1 MLTRRAFSYGCGLS
15 AVSLFSHAIFSGN
28 FATAETAVT
37 TETPTTETSVQETA
51 TETPS
56 EATATGCQFTSTD
69 DSVVIT
75 AAGQPFVTYLSR
87 SNTKPILYRL
97 FAPNGKPVT
106 RAWPMDE
113 TVPGE
118 AHDHPHQRSFWFSHG
133 NVNGVSFWDEMPTA
147 GTITETS
154 RQVAQSGERVLLVTT
169 NAWRGPKDS
178 DPVLLTDVRHTTFW
192 CDPSHRWNGI
202 DFQVTLRAV
211 VDPVVFG
218 DTKEGTFGIRVWEE
232 MRADRKENPGRIE
245 NTNGLT
251 NDDAW
256 GKRSPW
262 VDYRGSVQDS
272 TAGITIMNHPS
283 SFRFPTW
290 WHVRS
295 YGLFAANP
303 FGIGDFTGEKNHPGD
318 YTLPKDHTMTFG
330 YRVLLHDGTL
340 PIETIRQAY
349 ENYAS

>member
-1 MLTRRAFSYGCGLS
+1 MLTRRTFSYGCGLS
-15 AVSLFSHAIFSGN
+15 AASLFSRSLFSVTLEAA
-28 FATAETAVT
+28 AT
-37 TETPTTETSVQETA
+37 QQ
-51 TETPS
+51 S
-56 EATATGCQFTSTD
+56 EAAITGCRFTSSD
-69 DSVVIT
+69 DSVVVT
-75 AAGQPFVTYLSR
+75 AAGQPFATYLSR
-87 SNTKPILYRL
+87 SNTKPILYPL

-113 TVPGE
+113 TVPNE
-118 AHDHPHQRSFWFSHG
+118 THDHPHQRSFWFTHG

-154 RQVAQSGERVLLVTT
+154 RQVKQADERVVLTTT
-169 NAWRGPKDS
+169 NTWRGPKDT
-178 DPVLLTDVRHTTFW
+178 DPVLLTDVRTTTFW
-192 CDPSHRWNGI
+192 CDALRRWNGI
-202 DFQVTLRAV
+202 DFEVTLCAV
-211 VDPVVFG
+211 ADPVIFG
-218 DTKEGTFGIRVWEE
+218 DTKEGSFGMRVWEE
-232 MRADRKENPGRIE
+232 MRTDREENPGRIE
-245 NTNGLT
+245 NAEGLT

-262 VDYRGSVQDS
+262 VDYRGPVQDS
-272 TAGITIMNHPS
+272 AAGITIMNHPS

-318 YTLPKDHTMTFG
+318 YTLPKGKTLTLM

-340 PIETIRQAY
+340 STETIRQEY
-349 ENYAS
+349 EKYASFSLPHDR